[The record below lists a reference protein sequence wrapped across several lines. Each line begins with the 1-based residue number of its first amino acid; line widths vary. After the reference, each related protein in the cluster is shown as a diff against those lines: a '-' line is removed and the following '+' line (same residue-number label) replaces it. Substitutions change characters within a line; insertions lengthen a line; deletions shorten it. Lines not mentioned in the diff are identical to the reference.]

1 MIRWGTQSN
10 HEFSNRRSKQP
21 PSSVK
26 HVYAHSKPR
35 VSSLL
40 FNTKNMGWS
49 TTYIEGSKVI
59 TSKYILSLKI
69 GLSKQ
74 TVQTLIA
81 YHLTFNLGF
90 VSFKGYPIM
99 KLRTGL
105 IFHTHTSARTHT
117 HTHTDTHTH
126 TQEYSQI
133 SQITICL

>member
-26 HVYAHSKPR
+26 HVYAHSNPR

-49 TTYIEGSKVI
+49 TTYIEGSKDI
-59 TSKYILSLKI
+59 TSKYTLSLKI

-81 YHLTFNLGF
+81 YYLTFNLGF
-90 VSFKGYPIM
+90 LSFKGYPIM

-105 IFHTHTSARTHT
+105 IFHTHTRARTHASTHT
-117 HTHTDTHTH
+117 HTLKNTHRFH
-126 TQEYSQI
+126 R
-133 SQITICL
+133 